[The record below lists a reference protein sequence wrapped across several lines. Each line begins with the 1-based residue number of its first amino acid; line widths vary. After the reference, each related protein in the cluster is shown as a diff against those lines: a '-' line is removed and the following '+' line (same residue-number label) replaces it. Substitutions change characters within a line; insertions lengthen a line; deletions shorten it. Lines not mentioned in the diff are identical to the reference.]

1 MNKQTERVS
10 TMNNNKRLLTSI
22 MAALLAVML
31 VVPFLVQAGWFSSG
45 SKETVTI
52 SKEEYERLKQYERLD
67 EVKQYVEAYFYEEP
81 KDESMMD
88 GAIQGLLSGLGDAY
102 SFYYPKEAWAK
113 MKEDDSGK
121 YAGIGVMM
129 LGNYKDGSVTIVR
142 VFKNTPA
149 ERAGLKK
156 GDVFYMV
163 EDVQVTTATMQ
174 DAVDIM
180 RGVPGEKVHIE
191 IVRNGEVMPF
201 DLIKANI
208 TVNRAEHKMIDDK
221 VGYIILFE
229 FAGGSKEAFLEAYE
243 DLKAKGMQHLIL
255 DLRDNP
261 GGWVGDAEKIGD
273 LFLDKKLLYY
283 TMDRFERRKEHT
295 TNQGADQIP
304 MTILVNEHSASASEI
319 LAAAMQDHKRA
330 FILGEKT
337 FGKGVIQYVVP
348 LSDEVTGFQFTAAQY
363 FSPLGHKVHKEGITP
378 DRVVEMPEE
387 LKSKFFETAD
397 LSDPQLAAA
406 YEDALKSLK

>member
-1 MNKQTERVS
+1 MK
-10 TMNNNKRLLTSI
+10 NNKRLLTGLLAT
-22 MAALLAVML
+22 MLAVML
-31 VVPFLVQAGWFSSG
+31 LAPFLGQAGWLSSG

-208 TVNRAEHKMIDDK
+208 TVNRAEHKLIDDK

-229 FAGGSKEAFLEAYE
+229 FAGGSAEAFTTAFEA
-243 DLKAKGMQHLIL
+243 LKAQGMAGLII

-261 GGWVGDAEKIGD
+261 GGWVDDGVKIAD
-273 LFLDKKLLYY
+273 LFLDRALLYY
-283 TMDRFERRKEHT
+283 AEDRAGSQEKFYT
-295 TNQGADQIP
+295 TDGKDDLP
-304 MTILVNEHSASASEI
+304 LVVLVNENSASSSEI
-319 LAAAMQDHKRA
+319 VTAALKDYDRA
-330 FILGEKT
+330 IVVGEQT
-337 FGKGVIQYVVP
+337 FGKGIIQYVIP
-348 LSDEVTGFQFTAAQY
+348 LSDNKSGFQFTYAQY
-363 FSPLGHKVHKEGITP
+363 FSPLGNKVHKEGVTP
-378 DRVVEMPEE
+378 HILSEMPEE
-387 LKSKFFETAD
+387 LKSVFFDFGSLE
-397 LSDPQLAAA
+397 DPQLAQA
-406 YEDALKSLK
+406 YEEMKKLVH

>member
-1 MNKQTERVS
+1 MK
-10 TMNNNKRLLTSI
+10 NNKRLLITLTAS
-22 MAALLAVML
+22 LLVLML
-31 VVPFLVQAGWFSSG
+31 LSPFLVNASWFSSS

-67 EVKQYVEAYFYEEP
+67 EVKKYVEAYFYEEP
-81 KDESMMD
+81 KDEGMMD
-88 GAIQGLLSGLGDAY
+88 GAIQGLLSGLGDSY
-102 SFYYPKEAWAK
+102 TFYYPKDAWAK
-113 MKEDDSGK
+113 MKEDDTGK

-129 LGNYKDGSVTIVR
+129 LGNYKDSSVTIVR
-142 VFKNTPA
+142 VFKDTPA

-180 RGVPGEKVHIE
+180 RGKPGEKVHIE
-191 IVRNGEVMPF
+191 ILRNGEVMPF
-201 DLIKANI
+201 DLVKANI
-208 TVNRAEHKMIDDK
+208 TVNRADYKMIDDK
-221 VGYIILFE
+221 VGYIVLYE
-229 FAGGSKEAFLEAYE
+229 FAGGSKEAFIEAYN
-243 DLKAKGMQHLIL
+243 DLKAKGMQHLIF

-273 LFLDKKLLYY
+273 LFLDNKLLYY
-283 TMDRFERRKEHT
+283 TMDRFERRKEHKT
-295 TNQGADQIP
+295 TPGADDIP
-304 MTILVNEHSASASEI
+304 MTVLVNDHSASASEI

-330 FILGEKT
+330 TIFGEKT

-348 LSDEVTGFQFTAAQY
+348 LSDEQTGFQFTAAQY
-363 FSPLGHKVHKEGITP
+363 FSPLGHKVHKEGIKP
-378 DRVVEMPEE
+378 DREVEMPEE

-406 YEDALKSLK
+406 YENALKSLK